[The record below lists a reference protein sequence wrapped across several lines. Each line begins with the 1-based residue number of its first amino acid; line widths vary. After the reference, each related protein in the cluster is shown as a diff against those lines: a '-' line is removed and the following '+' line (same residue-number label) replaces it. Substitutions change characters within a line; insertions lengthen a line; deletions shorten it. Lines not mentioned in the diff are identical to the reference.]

1 MAETLN
7 DYLLANGLTLS
18 DCLLNTIVV
27 HWYVDLRLNGVPLT
41 IDLFTTTSGYSV
53 IPTNSEWVSG
63 LTQSLNNL
71 QNDGLTYSIDEENN
85 SVTVFNINCTPLSL
99 DDTFEI
105 NVGLDFN
112 ILCNQ

>member
-1 MAETLN
+1 M
-7 DYLLANGLTLS
+7 
-18 DCLLNTIVV
+18 
-27 HWYVDLRLNGVPLT
+27 
-41 IDLFTTTSGYSV
+41 
-53 IPTNSEWVSG
+53 SG